1 MKKEALPPSL
11 PSLTDGKLLHRLGI
25 DALLCTAG
33 ILKNNALLGQTLGVS
48 TEPLGDTDT
57 DNGRTAIAGWGRK
70 PSFAR
75 AKAAASRL
83 DLPLITLEDGFIRSI
98 DSGTDSRYAL
108 SYIAD
113 DLGVY
118 FDLSAPSRL
127 EYDIIHRMATW
138 QEKDHDTVCPLIKK
152 ILKHRLS
159 KYNHT
164 SVAPDLSAT
173 AGNDRPHV
181 LIIDQVENDAS
192 ITGAGADKD
201 HFFAMLEQAKKTYPT
216 HNLWVKA
223 HPAGRGYF
231 KKETLPEGIFFLADA
246 CNPIAL
252 ITQADALYT
261 VSSHMGFEGLLLK
274 KTVHCFGV
282 AWYSG
287 FGLTDDSHAPKALLD
302 SVKTRRQALWQ
313 IKKTTALPSATVLQL
328 FYAAY
333 LDYSYYADPAS
344 MGIIYHGRC
353 QTPCT
358 LDTALDYLIRN
369 KQHAQS
375 FHGVFLAY
383 HFSRW
388 KSPFVRAFL
397 ETPLTNLTLKPRS
410 PWLGAMPLFVQE
422 KLKNPKTP
430 YQKKDY
436 TAIIA
441 WGLTQKTELAGRP
454 AYQDTPIFCMEDG
467 FIRSHGLGATLLPP
481 LSVVVDRLGIY
492 YNAKTPSTLET
503 LLATTTLDAEE
514 EAHATAL
521 AERLIALKVSK
532 YNVGKPA
539 RLDAALA
546 VLRQKSPTA
555 KIRLVVGQV
564 EDDASV
570 QNCLSEIKK
579 NSDLLADV
587 RRRHPDDIII
597 YKPHPDVEAGL
608 RQGVVEND
616 VLACADLVACDT
628 AIDDCLALC
637 DVLHTI
643 SSLSGFEA
651 LIRGKA
657 VVCYGLPFYAGF
669 GLTDDIESDSPAYQA
684 AKARRNRKTP
694 LTLPMLIH
702 ATLIAYPLY
711 RLPDGVGIASAMQ
724 VVEYLAHKKTTG
736 DDALKNPTERPKHQ
750 GLKKRFMQLRN
761 RHLSNKS

>member
-1 MKKEALPPSL
+1 MAQDTKTPPA
-11 PSLTDGKLLHRLGI
+11 LTDGKLLHRLGI
-25 DALLCTAG
+25 DRLICTAG
-33 ILKNNALLGQTLGVS
+33 ILKNNALLGQTLAVS
-48 TEPLGDTDT
+48 TESLGTLPSDSS
-57 DNGRTAIAGWGRK
+57 RTAIAGWGRK

-75 AKAAASRL
+75 AKTAAEQL

-108 SYIAD
+108 SYIVD

-127 EYDIIHRMATW
+127 ECDIIHRMATW
-138 QEKDHDTVCPLIKK
+138 QEKDRETVRPLIKK

-164 SVAPDLSAT
+164 DTVPDLSAL

-201 HFFAMLEQAKKTYPT
+201 SFFAMLTQARHAYPT

-223 HPAGRGYF
+223 HPAGKGHF
-231 KKETLPEGIFFLADA
+231 KKEQLPKDVFFLDHA

-261 VSSHMGFEGLLLK
+261 VSSHMGFEALLLK
-274 KTVHCFGV
+274 KTVHSFGV

-287 FGLTDDSHAPKALLD
+287 FGLTDDTHAPKALLD
-302 SVKTRRQALWQ
+302 STKARRQTLWKV
-313 IKKTTALPSATVLQL
+313 KKSTPLPSATVLQL

-344 MGIIYHGRC
+344 CGIAYHRRC
-353 QTPCT
+353 QTACT

-375 FHGVFLAY
+375 FDGVFLAY

-397 ETPLTNLTLKPRS
+397 ETPLTDLTLKPRS
-410 PWLGAMPLFVQE
+410 PWLGAMPDFVQAH
-422 KLKNPKTP
+422 LKNPKTP
-430 YQKKDY
+430 YKQKTY

-441 WGLTQKTELAGRP
+441 WGLAQKTELARTP

-492 YNAKTPSTLET
+492 YNAKNPSTLEQ
-503 LLATTTLDAEE
+503 LLTTTAPDSDEQAY
-514 EAHATAL
+514 ATAL
-521 AERLIALKVSK
+521 ADRLVALKVSK
-532 YNVGKPA
+532 YNVGQPA

-546 VLRQKSPTA
+546 VLKQKTPNA

-570 QNCLSEIKK
+570 HSCLSDIKK

-587 RRRHPDDIII
+587 RRRHPEDILI

-608 RQGVVEND
+608 RQGAVEKD
-616 VLACADLVACDT
+616 VLACADLIAHDT
-628 AIDDCLALC
+628 AIDDCLTLC
-637 DVLHTI
+637 DTLHTI

-684 AKARRNRKTP
+684 AKARRTRKTP

-711 RLPDGVGIASAMQ
+711 RLPDGVGLASAVQ
-724 VVEYLAHKKTTG
+724 VAEYLAYQKSTG
-736 DDALKNPTERPKHQ
+736 DDGLKNPTHRPKHQ